1 MATDPRA
8 TKLWKRFTQS
18 YGTRFTEAYGAKPTE
33 AWIEAIDALTDE
45 QIAYGT
51 KAVMRESPIYPP
63 ALGQFVQTSANMP
76 IAQADKGPSIQE
88 QLLEYA
94 ALKLIHRIKPIEYAR
109 PWTYVYREYWDATR
123 PKGFERCAECTGVV
137 IDLDDGT
144 RLGFSVASMLGDTE
158 GHAKAMRMFRPGP
171 LPTEAQIRSY
181 HALIPGKEWKGF
193 PA

>member
-51 KAVMRESPIYPP
+51 KVVMRESPIHPP
-63 ALGQFVQTSANMP
+63 ALGQFVQASANMP
-76 IAQADKGPSIQE
+76 IAQIAKGPTIQE

-94 ALKLIHRIKPIEYAR
+94 ALKLHGKIKPWEYSR
-109 PWTYVYREYWDATR
+109 PWTYVYREWWDSTR
-123 PKGFERCAECTGVV
+123 PRGFERCAECTGVV
-137 IDLDDGT
+137 IDLDDDT
-144 RLGFSVASMLGDTE
+144 RLGFSVVEMLGDAE
-158 GHAKAMRMFRPGP
+158 GHAKAMGMFRPGP
-171 LPTEAQIRSY
+171 SPTEAQIRAY
-181 HALIPGKEWKGF
+181 HGIFPGNDLKGSA
-193 PA
+193 P